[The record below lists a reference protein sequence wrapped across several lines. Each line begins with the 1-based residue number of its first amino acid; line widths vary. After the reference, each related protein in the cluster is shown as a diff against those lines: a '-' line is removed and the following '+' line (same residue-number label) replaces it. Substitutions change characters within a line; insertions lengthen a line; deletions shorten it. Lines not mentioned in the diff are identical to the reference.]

1 MIDIIRDDR
10 LLRRLAVVGIGIILI
25 ISVLYISPI
34 SKAIGSES
42 VTTIYDLLTVL
53 LTALAVVLM
62 VMMWRTFERGEPLW
76 IVWGI
81 LAVGMLLWTL
91 GEALWGYYEVI
102 LKDELPYPSV
112 ADVAWVVGYI
122 PLFIGFFLRF
132 RTLRTMPS
140 LDELVTGGGFFL
152 VILIVGVAYVIGPI
166 ATENY
171 GSRTEQFLN
180 ILYPVGD
187 LALAFAV
194 MLSVIVLAGG
204 ALSYPWMMLAV
215 GFLITSLGDLM
226 YSYGTW
232 NDYYITGNHGTNL
245 VTFLADVPYLA
256 AYVVIAFA
264 MVVQVRQRRV
274 MA

>member
-226 YSYGTW
+226 YSSGTW

-245 VTFLADVPYLA
+245 VTFLADVPYLT